1 MKKLFFL
8 IEIIL
13 VASVLSMASAATA
26 AGDLKHNEDIQ
37 YIREWKR
44 NAKAAELAGR
54 LDLNAEQVQQLRDFR
69 QAADRVKAEM
79 EPKIENAKTALTS
92 AAAAVRKQLEAG
104 EELTSAQE
112 NQLRDLRRE
121 LGHLRREQRL
131 KMQLALNGIE
141 TVLDEPQKE
150 SLKMYM
156 RETMQARRAERQ
168 RFREAQPRLRENR
181 DRVRK
186 DRMRA
191 DRARNRVAGRAKRA
205 AVMLILSDGFLGTYP

>member
-1 MKKLFFL
+1 MKKIVFL
-8 IEIIL
+8 IQIIL
-13 VASVLSMASAATA
+13 VASVLSMASAAMA

-69 QAADRVKAEM
+69 QAADHVKAEM

-104 EELTSAQE
+104 GELTSAQE

-121 LGHLRREQRL
+121 LGHLRKEQRL

-156 RETMQARRAERQ
+156 RETIQARRAERQ

-181 DRVRK
+181 DRVHR
-186 DRMRA
+186 DRLRG
-191 DRARNRVAGRAKRA
+191 DRARNRVASRAKRA